1 MDSRVVRQYLRVILR
16 WWWLLVVSA
25 VIPIVISYHFASQQP
40 DLYQAKVTL
49 MVGAGLQNPNP
60 ERGQIDLGNTLTSAY
75 AELARQGPIAEAV
88 IERLGLETTREK
100 LVAQIGTQVYPG
112 AQLLEIQVIDTNPEA
127 AALIA
132 NTLADE
138 LIRRSPASSGSDP
151 EQQGFIRRQLDS
163 LRVKIED
170 VSGEIDEL
178 VASLSELT
186 SAAEIQEAQDRIAAL
201 EDVKSTYQSTFAGLM
216 SVYQAESPNVL
227 SLFEPASVPQSP
239 VPSKTKLIIAVAG
252 VAGIG
257 LALGAIFLM
266 EYLDTSLQWEGKGEQ
281 SIFKLSVL
289 GAIPQVSRK
298 DTLLSNSP
306 LSPVAGGIRA
316 LRSNLYLMCPG
327 QPFRTLLLT
336 SPGVSEGKSSILV
349 NLAIVLT
356 SAGNRVIVVDADMRR
371 PTLHALFDRPNV
383 VGLADVLTDRQDG
396 GGEDTFSVPLQET
409 GFDNLYL
416 LSAGRPPADPTAL
429 LTSPRFSKLLV
440 FLKDH
445 GDVILLD
452 SPPVLTTPDATVIAT
467 QVDGTIL
474 VGSVGFTKRELV
486 RQARDQLL
494 AQQSVNLLGLTVNR
508 AKLDGSYSYYGP
520 DRKDNRLKKKVD
532 SDDAF
537 LTLGEAAARLGI
549 SKDQARRWCK
559 SGRLPAV
566 RKWLLWWRVDPVE
579 IKRMLEDTWEI
590 RTDEVTILSR
600 SPKISDPVSVAP
612 DDLKCIEGIGP
623 KIAGLLQTA
632 GITTF
637 AQLATTDVEQLET
650 ILREAG
656 VRANLSTWPEQADLA
671 ATGRWDALKALQ
683 VKLKDERRA

>member
-1 MDSRVVRQYLRVILR
+1 MDSRVVRRYLRIILR

-60 ERGQIDLGNTLTSAY
+60 ESGQIDLGNTLANAY

-88 IERLGLETTREK
+88 IERLGLEITRER
-100 LVAQIGTQVYPG
+100 LVAQIGTQVYWG
-112 AQLLEIQVIDTNPEA
+112 AQLLEIQVTDTNPEA

-138 LIRRSPASSGSDP
+138 LIRRSPASGGSDP
-151 EQQGFIRRQLDS
+151 GQQEFIRRQLDS

-186 SAAEIQEAQDRIAAL
+186 SAAEIQEAQERIAAL
-201 EDVKSTYQSTFAGLM
+201 EEVKSTYQVNFAGLM
-216 SVYQAESPNVL
+216 SVYQAESPNFL

-239 VPSKTKLIIAVAG
+239 VPGKTRLIIAVAG
-252 VAGIG
+252 MAGIG

-281 SIFKLSVL
+281 SILELPVL

-298 DTLLSNSP
+298 DTLLSDSP

-316 LRSNLYLMCPG
+316 LRSNLYLMRPG
-327 QPFRTLLLT
+327 QSFRTLLLT
-336 SPGVSEGKSSILV
+336 SPGASEGKSSILV
-349 NLAIVLT
+349 NLAIVLA

-371 PTLHALFDRPNV
+371 PRLHELLDRPNV
-383 VGLADVLTDRQDG
+383 VGLADTLSNHQGDE
-396 GGEDTFSVPLQET
+396 EDSFSIPLQET

-416 LSAGRPPADPTAL
+416 LSAGRPPADPAAL

-452 SPPVLTTPDATVIAT
+452 SPPVLSAPDATVIAT

-474 VGSVGFTKRELV
+474 VGSVGLTKRELV
-486 RQARDQLL
+486 RQARDRLL

-508 AKLDGSYSYYGP
+508 AKLDGSYLYYGP
-520 DRKDNRLKKKVD
+520 DRKDKGLKKVD

-566 RKWLLWWRVDPVE
+566 RKWLLWWRIDPDE
-579 IKRMLEDTWEI
+579 IKGMVEDTWEI
-590 RTDEVTILSR
+590 KT
-600 SPKISDPVSVAP
+600 
-612 DDLKCIEGIGP
+612 
-623 KIAGLLQTA
+623 
-632 GITTF
+632 
-637 AQLATTDVEQLET
+637 ET
-650 ILREAG
+650 
-656 VRANLSTWPEQADLA
+656 
-671 ATGRWDALKALQ
+671 
-683 VKLKDERRA
+683 

>member
-1 MDSRVVRQYLRVILR
+1 MDSRVVRRYLRIILR

-60 ERGQIDLGNTLTSAY
+60 ESGQIDLGNTLANAY

-88 IERLGLETTREK
+88 IERLGLEITRER
-100 LVAQIGTQVYPG
+100 LVAQIGTQVYWG
-112 AQLLEIQVIDTNPEA
+112 AQLLEIQVTDTNPEA

-138 LIRRSPASSGSDP
+138 LIRRSPASGGSDP
-151 EQQGFIRRQLDS
+151 GQQEFIRRQLDS

-186 SAAEIQEAQDRIAAL
+186 SAAEIQEAQERIAAL
-201 EDVKSTYQSTFAGLM
+201 EEVKSTYQVNFAGLM
-216 SVYQAESPNVL
+216 SVYQAESPNFL

-239 VPSKTKLIIAVAG
+239 VPGKTRLIIAVAG
-252 VAGIG
+252 MAGIG

-281 SIFKLSVL
+281 SILELPVL

-298 DTLLSNSP
+298 DTLLSDSP

-316 LRSNLYLMCPG
+316 LRSNLYLMRPG
-327 QPFRTLLLT
+327 QSFRTLLLT
-336 SPGVSEGKSSILV
+336 SPGASEGKSSILV
-349 NLAIVLT
+349 NLAIVLA

-371 PTLHALFDRPNV
+371 PRLHELLDRPNV
-383 VGLADVLTDRQDG
+383 VGLADTLSNHQGDE
-396 GGEDTFSVPLQET
+396 EDSFSIPLQET

-416 LSAGRPPADPTAL
+416 LSAGRPPADPAAL

-452 SPPVLTTPDATVIAT
+452 SPPVLSAPDATVIAT

-474 VGSVGFTKRELV
+474 VGSVGLTKRELV
-486 RQARDQLL
+486 RQARDRLL

-508 AKLDGSYSYYGP
+508 AKLDGSYLYYGP
-520 DRKDNRLKKKVD
+520 DRKDKGLKKVD

-566 RKWLLWWRVDPVE
+566 RKWLLWWRIDPDE

-590 RTDEVTILSR
+590 KT
-600 SPKISDPVSVAP
+600 
-612 DDLKCIEGIGP
+612 
-623 KIAGLLQTA
+623 
-632 GITTF
+632 
-637 AQLATTDVEQLET
+637 ET
-650 ILREAG
+650 
-656 VRANLSTWPEQADLA
+656 
-671 ATGRWDALKALQ
+671 
-683 VKLKDERRA
+683 

>member
-1 MDSRVVRQYLRVILR
+1 MDSRVVRRYLRIILR

-60 ERGQIDLGNTLTSAY
+60 ESGQIDLGNTLANAY

-88 IERLGLETTREK
+88 IERLGLEITRER
-100 LVAQIGTQVYPG
+100 LVAQIGTQVYWG
-112 AQLLEIQVIDTNPEA
+112 AQLLEIQVTDTNPEA

-138 LIRRSPASSGSDP
+138 LIRRSPASGGSDP
-151 EQQGFIRRQLDS
+151 EQQEFIRRQLDS

-170 VSGEIDEL
+170 VSDEIDEL

-216 SVYQAESPNVL
+216 SVYQAESPNFL

-239 VPSKTKLIIAVAG
+239 VPGKTRLIIAVAG
-252 VAGIG
+252 MAGIG

-281 SIFKLSVL
+281 SILELPVL

-298 DTLLSNSP
+298 DTLLSDSP

-316 LRSNLYLMCPG
+316 LRSNLYLMRPG
-327 QPFRTLLLT
+327 QSFRTLLLT
-336 SPGVSEGKSSILV
+336 SPGASEGKSSILV
-349 NLAIVLT
+349 NLAIVLA

-371 PTLHALFDRPNV
+371 PRLHELLDRPNV
-383 VGLADVLTDRQDG
+383 VGLADTLSNHQGDE
-396 GGEDTFSVPLQET
+396 EDSFSIPLQET

-416 LSAGRPPADPTAL
+416 LSAGRPPADPAAL

-452 SPPVLTTPDATVIAT
+452 SPPVLSAPDATVIAT

-474 VGSVGFTKRELV
+474 VGSVGLTKRELV
-486 RQARDQLL
+486 RQARDRLL

-508 AKLDGSYSYYGP
+508 AKLDGSYLYYGP
-520 DRKDNRLKKKVD
+520 DRKDKGLKKVD

-566 RKWLLWWRVDPVE
+566 RKWLLWWRIDPDE
-579 IKRMLEDTWEI
+579 IKGMVEDTWEI
-590 RTDEVTILSR
+590 KT
-600 SPKISDPVSVAP
+600 
-612 DDLKCIEGIGP
+612 
-623 KIAGLLQTA
+623 
-632 GITTF
+632 
-637 AQLATTDVEQLET
+637 ET
-650 ILREAG
+650 
-656 VRANLSTWPEQADLA
+656 
-671 ATGRWDALKALQ
+671 
-683 VKLKDERRA
+683 